1 MFVTIF
7 HSILLIIQ
15 LFISD
20 SSSVYNQKLINI
32 KFALRFKKFDSAK
45 KSLMELESKNI
56 FNNYQIH
63 NQIKLIDLK
72 SNKGYFDNE
81 LVKNKVLQALLLFEN
96 GKKNNS
102 LEYLKSDISKFQSD
116 TLVAWY
122 EIIASRQKI
131 SNNSK
136 ISFASNETKQF
147 DTNEALDLLNL
158 MKNKEKYIKYE

>member
-1 MFVTIF
+1 
-7 HSILLIIQ
+7 
-15 LFISD
+15 
-20 SSSVYNQKLINI
+20 
-32 KFALRFKKFDSAK
+32 
-45 KSLMELESKNI
+45 MELESKNI